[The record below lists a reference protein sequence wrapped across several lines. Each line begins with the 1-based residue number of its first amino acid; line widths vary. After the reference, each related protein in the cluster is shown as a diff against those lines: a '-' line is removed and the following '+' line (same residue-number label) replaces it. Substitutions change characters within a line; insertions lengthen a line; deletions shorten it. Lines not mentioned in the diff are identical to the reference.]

1 MSSSLTVDNPKN
13 SLFNLEDWYNIRY
26 QTLTN
31 SKIVKEKTATA
42 DVSTEYTTT
51 EDGQP
56 KKNNAQTLLTKKGPA
71 NAGPFICYTSEVLLQ
86 GSRPRLASI

>member
-31 SKIVKEKTATA
+31 SKIVEEKTATA

-51 EDGQP
+51 EDG
-56 KKNNAQTLLTKKGPA
+56 
-71 NAGPFICYTSEVLLQ
+71 
-86 GSRPRLASI
+86 